1 MLQDEL
7 QDDTSAADKLIVI
20 ALASLLTV
28 SVISA
33 IAYVGLDSD
42 EEDSSNP
49 KPMEWIDPV
58 TEIED

>member
-1 MLQDEL
+1 MLESEL

-42 EEDSSNP
+42 EEESSNSHAAHSLRL
-49 KPMEWIDPV
+49 M
-58 TEIED
+58 